1 MTQIGIKTAQEAQGR
16 QGKPEDV
23 SQAIPG
29 WELCESS
36 PAVTRLT
43 VYRRPHV
50 MRTVGQQATFGAKL
64 FMASE
69 VLFRNVLRIYLSEFG
84 EGQE

>member
-1 MTQIGIKTAQEAQGR
+1 MAGARRRRK
-16 QGKPEDV
+16 GKQYAPWV
-23 SQAIPG
+23 V
-29 WELCESS
+29 LLLYESF

-43 VYRRPHV
+43 VYRRLQV

-69 VLFRNVLRIYLSEFG
+69 VFFRDVLRIYLSEFG
-84 EGQE
+84 ERQEKPTSGIKV